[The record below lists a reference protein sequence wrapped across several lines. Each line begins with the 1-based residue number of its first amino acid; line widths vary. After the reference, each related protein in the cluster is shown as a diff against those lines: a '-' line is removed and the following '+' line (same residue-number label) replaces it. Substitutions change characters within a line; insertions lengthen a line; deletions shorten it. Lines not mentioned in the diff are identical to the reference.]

1 MCYISY
7 RIMLNLFQFY
17 KEKID
22 FPISCYTIQSSFL
35 FDRFF
40 LSYYNDDSFL
50 GGIQMKKRILTG
62 LKPTGDLTLGN
73 YIGSIKQIVKMQ
85 EEYDSFI
92 FVADLHALTIPQD
105 PYLLNERIRKFIAM
119 YIACG
124 VDPKKNTIYLQS
136 ENEYIPAMS
145 YLLECTTS
153 YGEASR
159 MIQFK
164 EKSKENANFSVG
176 LLTYPI
182 LMAADILYCDTCY
195 VPVGIDQKQH
205 VELARDIAERF
216 NSRYG
221 DTFILPEPLVS
232 KSGTK
237 IKDLKDP
244 TKKMSKSEE
253 NPQGV
258 ISMFDSIEDI
268 KKKIMRATTD
278 SGSEVKFDEENKPG
292 ISNLLNITSIL
303 SGLTIEELEE
313 KFKGSGYGEF
323 KKYVAEVVSNH
334 IGEIQKRY
342 QELIHSSELEK
353 ILDEGIK
360 KSREL
365 AKEKY
370 EMMKEKM
377 GVTRVIIKKQ

>member
-1 MCYISY
+1 M
-7 RIMLNLFQFY
+7 
-17 KEKID
+17 E
-22 FPISCYTIQSSFL
+22 
-35 FDRFF
+35 
-40 LSYYNDDSFL
+40 
-50 GGIQMKKRILTG
+50 RILTG

-73 YIGSIKQIVKMQ
+73 YIGSIKQMVNMQ
-85 EEYDSFI
+85 DKYDSYI

-105 PYLLNERIRKFIAM
+105 PYELNERIKKFIAM

-124 VDPKKNTIYLQS
+124 LDPQKNTIYIQS

-164 EKSKENANFSVG
+164 EKSKQNANFSVG
-176 LLTYPI
+176 LLTYPV
-182 LMAADILYCDTCY
+182 LMAADILYCDADY

-205 VELARDIAERF
+205 VELARNIAERF
-216 NSRYG
+216 NFRYG
-221 DTFILPEPLVS
+221 ETFKLPNPLIS
-232 KSGTK
+232 STGTK

-258 ISMFDSIEDI
+258 ISMFDSPDVII
-268 KKKIMRATTD
+268 KKIMKATTD
-278 SGSEVKFDEENKPG
+278 SDNTIKYDPENKPG
-292 ISNLLNITSIL
+292 ISNLLNIASVIT
-303 SGLTIEELEE
+303 GLTIEELEKQFE
-313 KFKGSGYGEF
+313 NKGYGDF
-323 KKYVAEVVSNH
+323 KKYVASVTATH
-334 IGEIQKRY
+334 ISAIQERY
-342 QELIHSSELEK
+342 NQLIKNEELDN
-353 ILDEGIK
+353 ILDKGIQ

-370 EMMKEKM
+370 NLMKTKM
-377 GVTRVIIKKQ
+377 GITRKDIKKI